1 MRQQREQ
8 SRENAEPR
16 RERIP
21 VGVPRLKLD
30 GGQRQG
36 FVRRWVND
44 DGNRLQ
50 DFQAGGYEFVMN
62 QLPAGSDITAR
73 ESTDSRVSRVV
84 GTKADGSPLTAYLME
99 IRRDWYEEDQ
109 AAKQKRLDDQE
120 SQMRRGE
127 DSQGGAPGRDGRYVP
142 RDGITIDSVLK

>member
-1 MRQQREQ
+1 MRQSRDQ
-8 SRENAEPR
+8 SRESAEPR
-16 RERIP
+16 RERVP

-50 DFQAGGYEFVMN
+50 DCQQGGYEFVTN
-62 QLPAGSDITAR
+62 QLPTGTDIASR

-84 GTKADGSPLTAYLME
+84 GTKADGKPLVAYLME

-109 AAKQKRLDDQE
+109 QSKQKRLDEQE

-142 RDGITIDSVLK
+142 RDGITIDSVRQ